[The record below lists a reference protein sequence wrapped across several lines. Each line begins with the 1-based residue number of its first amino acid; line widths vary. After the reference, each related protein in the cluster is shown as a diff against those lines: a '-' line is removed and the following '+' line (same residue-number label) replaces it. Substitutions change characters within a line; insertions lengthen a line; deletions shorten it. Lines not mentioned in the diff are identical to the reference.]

1 MGIHPADRP
10 ILEHQDE
17 DSFDA
22 WLKRKSDVME
32 EPWVFP
38 SEDVEALPVT
48 LPATPPLPVRS
59 QPINRTSCA

>member
-38 SEDVEALPVT
+38 SEDAESENNGSLPVC
-48 LPATPPLPVRS
+48 S
-59 QPINRTSCA
+59 QPINGITSA

>member
-10 ILEHQDE
+10 ILEPQDE

-22 WLKRKSDVME
+22 WLKRKSNVVE

-38 SEDVEALPVT
+38 SEKADASPVT
-48 LPATPPLPVRS
+48 LPLL
-59 QPINRTSCA
+59 